1 MKKFSVSTFL
11 FLFFT
16 ILLLAQ
22 SPDKVL
28 LVVNGEKITDKEF
41 LKVFSKN
48 NTSTNYS
55 EAELREYL
63 DLYINFRLK
72 VVEAISLKLDTSST
86 FISELSGYRKQL
98 AMPYLSK
105 NEILDK
111 LVKQT
116 HDRLQYDLRASHVL
130 IRVSQY
136 ASPKDTLVAYRKA
149 VEARNKALKTN
160 SFEKVVL
167 EYSEDPSAKDQIN
180 DGGSKI
186 PGNYGDLG
194 YFSSLDLVNEFE
206 NVAYSMKVGE
216 ISLPIRTEYG
226 YHVIKLTEKRP
237 SLGRVQT
244 SHILISVSS
253 NATDEQKSQQKK
265 KAEDVYQKILEG
277 EPFEEMAK
285 LFSDDKGSGMR
296 GGQLPWF
303 GSYRM
308 VPEFIKPIYDMK
320 IGDIYGPVETY
331 FGYHIIKLNDR
342 KEVAPFNEMQHELK
356 SKIIKDIRFQIAIN
370 DFAELIKKQNNFVE
384 NKKEYNQVLA
394 AVNDSIFT
402 SNWKAPLNFNAT
414 LFSVNERKFTQQ
426 EFLSFIE
433 INQLVEKGDDKNVFV
448 KKMYEEFVKQSLLNY
463 ENDNL
468 EIKYPEFA
476 ALMKEYHDGILLFEL
491 TDQMVWSK
499 ALRDTVGLEMFYNK
513 IKNNHKYPPRTEAE
527 IYVFNDIK
535 SANAAHKL
543 IDKNLKKNRNYTKAL
558 SDFKTKN
565 NIEIKEEKGIYVRE
579 DHSLL
584 KNLNNLGV
592 NKPIEFE
599 NRFYVIIIK
608 RLLEPEPRPLNEI
621 KGIVANEYQNYLEQ
635 QWVND
640 LRMKYSWTV
649 NEDVL
654 KSLIK

>member
-1 MKKFSVSTFL
+1 MKKFSVSSFF

-16 ILLLAQ
+16 IFLLAQ
-22 SPDKVL
+22 STDKVL
-28 LVVNGEKITDKEF
+28 LVVNGEKITDREF
-41 LKVFSKN
+41 LSVFSKN
-48 NTSTNYS
+48 NSSTSYS
-55 EAELREYL
+55 EAELRDYL
-63 DLYINFRLK
+63 DLYVNFRLK
-72 VVEAISLKLDTSST
+72 VVEALSLKLDTNST
-86 FISELSGYRKQL
+86 FISELSGYRNQL

-116 HDRLQYDLRASHVL
+116 HDRLQYDLRASHIL

-136 ASPKDTLVAYRKA
+136 ASPKDTLIAYRKA
-149 VEARNKALKTN
+149 VEARNKALKSN
-160 SFEKVVL
+160 SFEKIVL
-167 EYSEDPSAKDQIN
+167 EYSEDPSAKDQI
-180 DGGSKI
+180 GESGSKI

-194 YFSSLDLVNEFE
+194 YFSALDLVNEFE
-206 NVAYSMKVGE
+206 NIVYSLKVGE
-216 ISLPIRTEYG
+216 ISIPIRTEYG

-244 SHILISVSS
+244 SHILVSVPT

-265 KAEDVYQKILEG
+265 KADEIYQKILEG

-285 LFSDDKGSGMR
+285 QYSDDKGSGMR

-308 VPEFIKPIYDMK
+308 VPEFIKPVFDMK

-342 KEVAPFNEMQHELK
+342 REVAPFEEMQHELK
-356 SKIIKDIRFQIAIN
+356 SKITKDVRFQIAIN
-370 DFAELIKKQNNFVE
+370 DFAELIRKQNTFVE

-402 SNWKAPLNFNAT
+402 SNWKAPVNFNAT

-426 EFLSFIE
+426 DFLSFIE
-433 INQLVEKGDDKNVFV
+433 QNQIVEKGDDRNVFV
-448 KKMYEEFVKQSLLNY
+448 GKMYEEFVKQSLLNY

-468 EIKYPEFA
+468 ETKYPEFA

-499 ALRDTVGLEMFYNK
+499 ALKDTAGLEMYYNK
-513 IKNNHKYPPRTEAE
+513 IKNNYKFPPRTEAE
-527 IYVFNDIK
+527 ILTFDDLK
-535 SANAAHKL
+535 SANTAYKL
-543 IDKNLKKNRNYTKAL
+543 IEKNIKKNKKYSKAL
-558 SDFKTKN
+558 SELAAKKN
-565 NIEIKEEKGIYVRE
+565 IKFKEEKGVFVRE
-579 DHSLL
+579 DHNLL
-584 KNLNNLGV
+584 KNLNSLGV
-592 NKPIEFE
+592 YKPIEFE
-599 NRFYVIIIK
+599 NHFYVVIVNQ
-608 RLLEPEPRPLNEI
+608 LLEPQPRPLNEI

-640 LRMKYSWTV
+640 LRSKYSWSI

-654 KSLIK
+654 KSLVR